1 MSDSH
6 LLKQLV
12 NSLTPREKS
21 NFNNTISGKG
31 IVQRRIKNIFDNLVD
46 AKVPLMKELERREYY
61 RHKLLL
67 KKQLLDFLL
76 DDYESGASYEAE
88 LHRNLRLSAY
98 LITRDQFEMAFEL
111 LDETKRKADEFDF
124 HMVVLEC
131 LRLEGILIRNFLKAD
146 TSIEMDWIFHE
157 KKCRLAMLD
166 YETMVSYNHD
176 KLFIQIQNGKVES
189 QQQMEVPA
197 EYLTH
202 TCQRLLL
209 SDKARLAKF
218 NNEKAENKKYRKQIV
233 ELFEEKPLRKE
244 IFPTTYIS
252 ILSNYASALNSS
264 KEADI
269 MLEIIDKIKH
279 FKPSGEFEKVSSFQ
293 LVRYLELLVFIGQN
307 EFKKASAL
315 ESETERKLGNYVGKL
330 DKTFEIT
337 IYFNLAAS
345 LWINKEPT
353 KSIKWIQK
361 IIKYKYFEAR
371 TDIQRFAYVMAA
383 LLYADTKNA
392 KELEK
397 LCQMAYKPGR
407 FKIEIPSDYCKLILL
422 VAKIEE
428 GSKKVSTEHY
438 LNQMES
444 IIASKD
450 FIKSVGVD
458 ELKLWIMNRK
468 TGKSLEELAKEM

>member
-6 LLKQLV
+6 QLKQLV

-21 NFNNTISGKG
+21 NFTNTISGKG
-31 IVQRRIKNIFDNLVD
+31 IVQKRIKNIFDNLVN
-46 AKVPLMKELERREYY
+46 AKVPLMKELDRREYY
-61 RHKLLL
+61 RHKLFL
-67 KKQLLDFLL
+67 KRQLLAFLL
-76 DDYESGASYEAE
+76 NDYESGMGFEAE
-88 LHRNLRLSAY
+88 LHRNIRLSTY
-98 LITRDQFEMAFEL
+98 LISRDQFEMAFEL

-124 HMVVLEC
+124 HMVILEC
-131 LRLEGILIRNFLKAD
+131 LRLEGFLIRKFLKAD
-146 TSIEMDWIFHE
+146 PSLEMSRIFHE
-157 KKCRLAMLD
+157 KKRRLTMLE
-166 YETMVSYNHD
+166 YENMVSYNHD
-176 KLFIQIQNGKVES
+176 KLFIQIQNGKVEI
-189 QQQMEVPA
+189 QAQIEVPA

-244 IFPTTYIS
+244 IFPTIYLS
-252 ILSNYASALNSS
+252 ILSNYASALDSS

-315 ESETERKLGNYVGKL
+315 EAETERKLGNYVGKL
-330 DKTFEIT
+330 DKTFEIS

-345 LWINKEPT
+345 LWINMELA

-361 IIKYKYFEAR
+361 IIKYKHFEAR
-371 TDIQRFAYVMAA
+371 TDVQRFAYVFAA

-397 LCQMAYKPGR
+397 LCQLAYKPGR
-407 FKIEIPSDYCKLILL
+407 FKVEIPQDYCKLIQLI
-422 VAKIEE
+422 AKIEE
-428 GSKKVSTEHY
+428 GSKKVSTESY
-438 LNQMES
+438 LHQMEE
-444 IIASKD
+444 IIRSDGFYKL
-450 FIKSVGVD
+450 VGLD
-458 ELKLWIMNRK
+458 ELKLWIMHRR
-468 TGKSLEELAKEM
+468 TGKSLETLAKEM